1 MAKQLTKR
9 QQRRQDRIAAQKAAQ
24 SAAPPSGL
32 PDMAVADKL
41 SPSEQGIYTGGT
53 ELTNQALDMAGA
65 NLGGTKLGTAFDP
78 TLAERTTS
86 GDLLADRQRIE
97 EEVFGRLTRDMDQNF
112 AKDKEQLEQTL
123 AGKGIPFSA
132 DPNSRYQQEMRAI
145 NDRYDRY
152 KLDAR
157 RQATELGGG
166 EFSRSFGIG
175 EQLRANQLSEQQGI
189 RNQQL
194 GEVGT
199 LANTGPGLQNFFNM
213 AGIQNQEDQLALQ
226 KFIAQLQSKTAKGV
240 AKINQGP
247 SGGGGLT
254 PDQQAAKD
262 EAAAGF

>member
-32 PDMAVADKL
+32 PDMGVSDKL
-41 SPSEQGIYTGGT
+41 SAPEQDIYTSGEG
-53 ELTNQALDMAGA
+53 LTNQALDLAGQ
-65 NLGGTKLGTAFDP
+65 NLGGTKLGTAFEP

-112 AKDKEQLEQTL
+112 AKDQQQLEQTL
-123 AGKGIPFSA
+123 ANKGIPFGSE
-132 DPNSRYQQEMRAI
+132 RYKQEMQNL
-145 NDRYDRY
+145 NDRYDRSR
-152 KLDAR
+152 LDAR

-226 KFIAQLQSKTAKGV
+226 KFIAQLQAKTAKGV
-240 AKINQGP
+240 AKINQGG

>member
-9 QQRRQDRIAAQKAAQ
+9 QQRRQDRIAAREAA
-24 SAAPPSGL
+24 AAGAPPSGL

-53 ELTNQALDMAGA
+53 DLTNQALDMAGA
-65 NLGGTKLGTAFDP
+65 NLGGTKLGAAFDP

-97 EEVFGRLTRDMDQNF
+97 DEVFGRLTRDMDTNF
-112 AKDKEQLEQTL
+112 SKDQQQLEQTL
-123 AGKGIPFSA
+123 ANKGIPFVSEC
-132 DPNSRYQQEMRAI
+132 YKQEMQNL
-145 NDRYDRY
+145 NDRYDRS

-226 KFIAQLQSKTAKGV
+226 EFIAKLQAKTTKSV
-240 AKINQGP
+240 AKINQGG